1 MKGDGMRGQLRLAAT
16 LLALAGAAGC
26 GPRPGSRPAAAPPV
40 RVEVIN
46 QNRSDVNLYVLRG
59 GTRTRL
65 GTVVAGNSSTFRLRH
80 LPGTGVQQ
88 LGFEVQRIGVEGVY
102 TLRSVAVGPGQAVHI
117 RLEDLMSTSE
127 VSVTE
132 GPVVPVGKS
141 MP

>member
-1 MKGDGMRGQLRLAAT
+1 MRKLRLAAT

-26 GPRPGSRPAAAPPV
+26 GPRPGSRPTAAPPV

-65 GTVVAGNSSTFRLRH
+65 GTVVAGNSGTFRVRH
-80 LPGTGVQQ
+80 LPGPTVQQ

-102 TLRSVAVGPGQAVHI
+102 TLRQVAVAPGQSVHI

-127 VSVTE
+127 VSVSDDGV
-132 GPVVPVGKS
+132 GPPAGKP